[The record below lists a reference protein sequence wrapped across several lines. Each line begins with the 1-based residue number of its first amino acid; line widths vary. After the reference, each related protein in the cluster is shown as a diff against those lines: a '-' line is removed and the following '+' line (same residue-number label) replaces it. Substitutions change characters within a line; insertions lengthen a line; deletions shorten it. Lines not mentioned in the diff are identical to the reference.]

1 MAIWQYL
8 LLYTA
13 VLMGGGLAFW
23 FKSHNLRLLQLVLSF
38 VGAYLL
44 GILVLHLIPDAYG
57 HAHGNGQAEHTE
69 AGKVGL
75 WVLAGFFI
83 QLTLEQFSLGV
94 EHGHIHDH
102 HHTNRPLF
110 ALQVVLSLSIHAFIE
125 GLPLS
130 NHAHNHAETALS
142 EHVEGISQLYYG
154 VILHKAPE
162 AFALALLLLMS
173 HFSKKVV
180 IISVI
185 LFAGMSPLGAFIS
198 HYAAFSEDTLHK
210 MLAIVI
216 GSLLH
221 ISTTILFEVDNTDEH
236 RISMQKIMAIVAGVV
251 LSLLT
256 TL

>member
-1 MAIWQYL
+1 MEIWQYIVL
-8 LLYTA
+8 FGA
-13 VLMGGGLAFW
+13 VLAGGSLAFW
-23 FKSHNLRLLQLVLSF
+23 FKKNNRRFLQLVLSF

-44 GILVLHLIPDAYG
+44 GILVLHLIPDAYT
-57 HAHGNGQAEHTE
+57 NSDNRI
-69 AGKVGL
+69 GL

-102 HHTNRPLF
+102 HHTSRPLF
-110 ALQVVLSLSIHAFIE
+110 ALQVVLSLSIHAFME

-130 NHAHNHAETALS
+130 NHDVLHAS
-142 EHVEGISQLYYG
+142 SHVHEHDVNQLYYG

-180 IISVI
+180 IICIVV
-185 LFAGMSPLGAFIS
+185 FAAMSPLGAFVTQSID
-198 HYAAFSEDTLHK
+198 FSTDTLNK
-210 MLAIVI
+210 MIAIVI

-221 ISTTILFEVDNTDEH
+221 ISTTILFEIDNTDEH
-236 RISMQKIMAIVAGVV
+236 RISTPKIMAIVAGVG
-251 LSLLT
+251 LSLLA

>member
-1 MAIWQYL
+1 MEIWQYIL
-8 LLYTA
+8 LFGT
-13 VLMGGGLAFW
+13 VLGGGSLAFW
-23 FKSHNLRLLQLVLSF
+23 FKSRNRRFLQLVLSF

-44 GILVLHLIPDAYG
+44 GILVLHLIPDAYSS
-57 HAHGNGQAEHTE
+57 GNERI
-69 AGKVGL
+69 GL

-102 HHTNRPLF
+102 HHTTRPLF
-110 ALQVVLSLSIHAFIE
+110 ALQVVLSLSIHAFLE

-130 NHAHNHAETALS
+130 NHDVLHATAHVH
-142 EHVEGISQLYYG
+142 EHGINQLYYG

-180 IISVI
+180 IISIV
-185 LFAGMSPLGAFIS
+185 LFAAMSPLGALLTQSID
-198 HYAAFSEDTLHK
+198 FSTDTLQK
-210 MLAIVI
+210 MIAVVI

-236 RISMQKIMAIVAGVV
+236 RISIPKIMAIVAGVG
-251 LSLLT
+251 LSLLA

>member
-1 MAIWQYL
+1 MEFWQYITL
-8 LLYTA
+8 FGA
-13 VLMGGGLAFW
+13 VLAGGGAAFW
-23 FKSHNLRLLQLVLSF
+23 FKSHNRRLLQLVLSF

-44 GILVLHLIPDAYG
+44 GILVLHLIPDAYS
-57 HAHGNGQAEHTE
+57 NGQS
-69 AGKVGL
+69 KIGL

-102 HHTNRPLF
+102 HHTSRPLF

-130 NHAHNHAETALS
+130 NHDLLHAAHS
-142 EHVEGISQLYYG
+142 GEHHHTNQLFYG

-173 HFSKKVV
+173 HFSKRLVLVCVV
-180 IISVI
+180 
-185 LFAGMSPLGAFIS
+185 LFAAMSPLGALLTQSI
-198 HYAAFSEDTLHK
+198 HFSADTLQK
-210 MLAIVI
+210 MIAIVI

-236 RISMQKIMAIVAGVV
+236 RISTQKIMAIIAGVG

>member
-1 MAIWQYL
+1 MNFWQYFL
-8 LLYTA
+8 LFGA
-13 VLMGGGLAFW
+13 VLAGGGAAFW
-23 FKSHNLRLLQLVLSF
+23 FKSHNRRLLQLVLSF

-44 GILVLHLIPDAYG
+44 GILVLHLIPDAYST
-57 HAHGNGQAEHTE
+57 GNRSI
-69 AGKVGL
+69 GL

-83 QLTLEQFSLGV
+83 QLTLEQFSMGV

-110 ALQVVLSLSIHAFIE
+110 ALQIVLSLSIHAFIE

-130 NHAHNHAETALS
+130 NHEILHPESIGVEHHHHN
-142 EHVEGISQLYYG
+142 QLFYG

-173 HFSKKVV
+173 HFSKKLV
-180 IISVI
+180 IICII
-185 LFAGMSPLGAFIS
+185 LFAAMSPLGALLTQS
-198 HYAAFSEDTLHK
+198 VSFSLETLQK
-210 MLAIVI
+210 IIAIVI

-221 ISTTILFEVDNTDEH
+221 ISTTILFEIDNTDEH
-236 RISMQKIMAIVAGVV
+236 RISTQKIMAIVAGVG

-256 TL
+256 TMEWE

>member
-1 MAIWQYL
+1 MAFWQYFL
-8 LLYTA
+8 LFGA
-13 VLMGGGLAFW
+13 VLAGGGLAFW
-23 FKSHNLRLLQLVLSF
+23 FKSHNRRLLQLVLSF

-44 GILVLHLIPDAYG
+44 GILVLHLIPDAYSS
-57 HAHGNGQAEHTE
+57 GQS
-69 AGKVGL
+69 KIGL

-102 HHTNRPLF
+102 HHTSRPLF

-130 NHAHNHAETALS
+130 NHEILHAAHGV
-142 EHVEGISQLYYG
+142 EHHHNQLYYG

-173 HFSKKVV
+173 HFSKRLVMVCVV
-180 IISVI
+180 
-185 LFAGMSPLGAFIS
+185 LFAAMSPLGALLTQSI
-198 HYAAFSEDTLHK
+198 AFSADTLQK
-210 MLAIVI
+210 MIAIVI

-236 RISMQKIMAIVAGVV
+236 RISTRKIMAIVAGVV

-256 TL
+256 TME

>member
-1 MAIWQYL
+1 MAFWQYFL
-8 LLYTA
+8 LFGA
-13 VLMGGGLAFW
+13 VLAGGGAAFW
-23 FKSHNLRLLQLVLSF
+23 FKSDNRRLLQLVLSF

-44 GILVLHLIPDAYG
+44 GILVLHLIPDAYSSSD
-57 HAHGNGQAEHTE
+57 A
-69 AGKVGL
+69 KIGL

-102 HHTNRPLF
+102 HHTSKPLF

-130 NHAHNHAETALS
+130 NHDLLHATQGHEHHHN
-142 EHVEGISQLYYG
+142 QLFYG

-173 HFSKKVV
+173 RFSKKTVL
-180 IISVI
+180 ISIV
-185 LFAGMSPLGAFIS
+185 LFAAMSPMGALLTQSIT
-198 HYAAFSEDTLHK
+198 FSAETLQK
-210 MLAIVI
+210 MIAVVI

-236 RISMQKIMAIVAGVV
+236 RISTQKIMAIVGGVC

-256 TL
+256 TLE

>member
-1 MAIWQYL
+1 MEIWQYL

-13 VLMGGGLAFW
+13 VLAGGSLAFW
-23 FKSHNLRLLQLVLSF
+23 FKSNNRRLLQLVLSF

-44 GILVLHLIPDAYG
+44 GLLVLHLIPEAYSEN
-57 HAHGNGQAEHTE
+57 HGTKIGY
-69 AGKVGL
+69 

-102 HHTNRPLF
+102 HHTSRPLF

-125 GLPLS
+125 GLPLG
-130 NHAHNHAETALS
+130 NPIF
-142 EHVEGISQLYYG
+142 EHPDHVGFISDKHDHLQLFYG
-154 VILHKAPE
+154 VMLHKAPE

-173 HFSKKVV
+173 HFPKKVV
-180 IISVI
+180 LISII
-185 LFAGMSPLGAFIS
+185 LFAGMSPLGAFVTQSI
-198 HYAAFSEDTLHK
+198 HFSPETSTK
-210 MLAIVI
+210 MIAIVI

-221 ISTTILFEVDNTDEH
+221 ISTTILFEIDNTDEH
-236 RISMQKIMAIVAGVV
+236 RISTQKIMAIVGGVV

-256 TL
+256 V

>member
-1 MAIWQYL
+1 MAIWQYI

-13 VLMGGGLAFW
+13 VLAGGGLAFW
-23 FKSHNLRLLQLVLSF
+23 FKSNNRRLLQLVLSF

-44 GILVLHLIPDAYG
+44 GILVLHLIPDAYSEN
-57 HAHGNGQAEHTE
+57 HGI
-69 AGKVGL
+69 KVGY

-102 HHTNRPLF
+102 HHTNKPLF

-130 NHAHNHAETALS
+130 NHELLHGHTEQLAHTHDPN
-142 EHVEGISQLYYG
+142 QLFYG

-173 HFSKKVV
+173 HFPKKMVM
-180 IISVI
+180 ISIV
-185 LFAGMSPLGAFIS
+185 LFAAMSPLGAFITQS
-198 HYAAFSEDTLHK
+198 IHFSLETLQK
-210 MLAIVI
+210 MIAIVI

-221 ISTTILFEVDNTDEH
+221 ISTTILFEIDNTDEH
-236 RISMQKIMAIVAGVV
+236 RISTQKIMAIVAGVI
-251 LSLLT
+251 LSILT

>member
-1 MAIWQYL
+1 MAIWQYI

-13 VLMGGGLAFW
+13 VLAGGGLAFW
-23 FKSHNLRLLQLVLSF
+23 FKSNNRRLLQLVLSF

-44 GILVLHLIPDAYG
+44 GILVLHLIPDAYSEN
-57 HAHGNGQAEHTE
+57 HGI
-69 AGKVGL
+69 KVGY

-102 HHTNRPLF
+102 HHTNKPLF

-130 NHAHNHAETALS
+130 NHELLHAHTEQFTHA
-142 EHVEGISQLYYG
+142 HDPNQLFYG

-173 HFSKKVV
+173 HFPKKMVM
-180 IISVI
+180 ISIV
-185 LFAGMSPLGAFIS
+185 LFAAMSPLGAFITQS
-198 HYAAFSEDTLHK
+198 IHFSLETLQK
-210 MLAIVI
+210 MIAIVI

-221 ISTTILFEVDNTDEH
+221 ISTTILFEIDNTDEH
-236 RISMQKIMAIVAGVV
+236 RISTQKIMAIVAGVI
-251 LSLLT
+251 LSILT

>member
-1 MAIWQYL
+1 MSFWQYFL
-8 LLYTA
+8 LFGA
-13 VLMGGGLAFW
+13 VLAGGGAAFW
-23 FKSHNLRLLQLVLSF
+23 FKSHNRRLLQLVLSF

-44 GILVLHLIPDAYG
+44 GILVLHLIPDAYSSG
-57 HAHGNGQAEHTE
+57 EP
-69 AGKVGL
+69 KIGL

-130 NHAHNHAETALS
+130 NHELLHASHGHAP
-142 EHVEGISQLYYG
+142 HQNQLFYG

-173 HFSKKVV
+173 HFPKKWVMVSVV
-180 IISVI
+180 A
-185 LFAGMSPLGAFIS
+185 FAAMSPLGALLTQSIS
-198 HYAAFSEDTLHK
+198 FSTDTLQK
-210 MLAIVI
+210 MIAVVI

-236 RISMQKIMAIVAGVV
+236 RISTQKIMAIVAGVG

-256 TL
+256 ALE

>member
-1 MAIWQYL
+1 MEIWQYI

-13 VLMGGGLAFW
+13 VLAGGGLAFW
-23 FKSHNLRLLQLVLSF
+23 FKSNNLRLLQLVLSF

-44 GILVLHLIPDAYG
+44 GLLVLHLIPEAYSEN
-57 HAHGNGQAEHTE
+57 HGTKIGY
-69 AGKVGL
+69 

-102 HHTNRPLF
+102 HHTSRPLF

-130 NHAHNHAETALS
+130 SQDVLQAHI
-142 EHVEGISQLYYG
+142 EHLGEGHDHNQLFYG
-154 VILHKAPE
+154 VMLHKAPE

-180 IISVI
+180 LISIV
-185 LFAGMSPLGAFIS
+185 LFAAMSPLGAFVTQSI
-198 HYAAFSEDTLHK
+198 HFSPETSKK
-210 MLAIVI
+210 MVALVI

-221 ISTTILFEVDNTDEH
+221 ISTTILFEIDNTDEH
-236 RISMQKIMAIVAGVV
+236 RISTQKIMAIVGGVV

-256 TL
+256 TH